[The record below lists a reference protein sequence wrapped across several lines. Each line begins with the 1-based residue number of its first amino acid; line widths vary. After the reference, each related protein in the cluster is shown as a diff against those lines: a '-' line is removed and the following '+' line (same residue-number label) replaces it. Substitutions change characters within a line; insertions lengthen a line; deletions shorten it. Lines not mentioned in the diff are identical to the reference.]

1 MSQMIKI
8 SFEWFTVHES
18 QSTLKKKKLD
28 IGAIFSAL
36 YFIIYYLTSSQ
47 NLLTV

>member
-36 YFIIYYLTSSQ
+36 YFIILPHF
-47 NLLTV
+47 

>member
-18 QSTLKKKKLD
+18 QSTFFKNWTLKQY
-28 IGAIFSAL
+28 IVHYVSS
-36 YFIIYYLTSSQ
+36 YYLTSSQ
-47 NLLTV
+47 NL

>member
-18 QSTLKKKKLD
+18 QSTLKKKKKLD

-36 YFIIYYLTSSQ
+36 YFIILPHF
-47 NLLTV
+47 